1 MRLFKFIDT
10 KCEMC
15 GTPLLHVP
23 SNRRFCTECGKIR
36 HREKNRIREQR
47 ARAIKDSHTDP
58 LWRAQTIE
66 ISHKERYRN
75 KLQRL
80 TDDYRYGARHSV
92 NVAVIRQIR
101 DIGKKLGY
109 AKERIAADIAQAK
122 VEAQRGVKSY
132 HATPEE
138 IKEMLGG

>member
-1 MRLFKFIDT
+1 MVKFIDT

-23 SNRRFCTECGKIR
+23 SNRRFCSACGKIR
-36 HREKNRIREQR
+36 HREKSRIRRQK

-58 LWRAQTIE
+58 LWRAQPVE
-66 ISHKERYRN
+66 ISPNERYKN

-92 NVAVIRQIR
+92 NVAVIRQIKS
-101 DIGKKLGY
+101 IGKKLGY
-109 AKERIAADIAQAK
+109 AKERIVHDIEKAK
-122 VEAQRGVKSY
+122 QEAEQEVKSY

-138 IKEMLGG
+138 IKEMLGE

>member
-1 MRLFKFIDT
+1 MKLYKFVDT

-23 SNRRFCTECGKIR
+23 SNRRFCSECGKIR
-36 HREKNRIREQR
+36 HREKRRIRRQQ
-47 ARAIKDSHTDP
+47 ARAIKDSHTD
-58 LWRAQTIE
+58 Q
-66 ISHKERYRN
+66 ISPKERYRN
-75 KLQRL
+75 KLHRL
-80 TDDYRYGARHSV
+80 ADDYRYGARHSV

-109 AKERIAADIAQAK
+109 DKERIVADIEKAK
-122 VEAQRGVKSY
+122 QEAEQGVKCY

-138 IKEMLGG
+138 IKEMLGE

>member
-1 MRLFKFIDT
+1 MFKFIDT

-23 SNRRFCTECGKIR
+23 SNRRFCSECGKIR
-36 HREKNRIREQR
+36 HREKSRIRGQR
-47 ARAIKDSHTDP
+47 ARAIKDSLIDP
-58 LWRAQTIE
+58 LWRAQPEE

-80 TDDYRYGARHSV
+80 ADDYRYGARHSV

-101 DIGKKLGY
+101 AIGKKLGY
-109 AKERIAADIAQAK
+109 AKERIVVDIEKAKQQA
-122 VEAQRGVKSY
+122 EQGVKSY

-138 IKEMLGG
+138 IKKMLRE

>member
-1 MRLFKFIDT
+1 MYKFIDT

-23 SNRRFCTECGKIR
+23 SNRRFCSECGKIR
-36 HREKNRIREQR
+36 HRELAR
-47 ARAIKDSHTDP
+47 ARSRRILGAEDKHIDP
-58 LWRAQTIE
+58 LWRAQAKE
-66 ISHKERYRN
+66 ISPKERYKN

-101 DIGKKLGY
+101 AIGKKLGY
-109 AKERIAADIAQAK
+109 QQERIVADIEKAK
-122 VEAQRGVKSY
+122 QKAEQGVKCY
-132 HATPEE
+132 HATPDE
-138 IKEMLGG
+138 IKKMLGE

>member
-1 MRLFKFIDT
+1 MYKFIDT

-23 SNRRFCTECGKIR
+23 SNRRFCSECGKIR
-36 HREKNRIREQR
+36 HRELNRKRRQQ
-47 ARAIKDSHTDP
+47 ARAIKGSHTDQ
-58 LWRAQTIE
+58 AEE
-66 ISHKERYRN
+66 ISTEERYRN

-92 NVAVIRQIR
+92 NTAVIRQIKS
-101 DIGKKLGY
+101 IGKKLKY
-109 AKERIAADIAQAK
+109 TAVQINKDIERAKLD
-122 VEAQRGVKSY
+122 AQRGIKCY

-138 IKEMLGG
+138 IKRMLGE

>member
-1 MRLFKFIDT
+1 MFKFIDT

-23 SNRRFCTECGKIR
+23 SNRRFCSECGKIR
-36 HREKNRIREQR
+36 HREKSRIRRQQ

-58 LWRAQTIE
+58 LWRAQTVK
-66 ISHKERYRN
+66 ISSKERYRN

-80 TDDYRYGARHSV
+80 ADDYRYGARHSV
-92 NVAVIRQIR
+92 NVAVIRQIKAV
-101 DIGKKLGY
+101 GKKLGY
-109 AKERIAADIAQAK
+109 AKERIVADIEKAK
-122 VEAQRGVKSY
+122 QEAEQGVKCY

-138 IKEMLGG
+138 IKEMLGE

>member
-1 MRLFKFIDT
+1 MYKFIDT

-23 SNRRFCTECGKIR
+23 SNRRFCSECGKIR
-36 HREKNRIREQR
+36 HRKLNRELNRR
-47 ARAIKDSHTDP
+47 KRAICKDP
-58 LWRAQTIE
+58 LWREQVQEAGD
-66 ISHKERYRN
+66 KERYENR
-75 KLQRL
+75 LRRL

-101 DIGKKLGY
+101 AVGKKLGY
-109 AKERIAADIAQAK
+109 AKERIVADIEKAK
-122 VEAQRGVKSY
+122 VEAQRGIKSY

-138 IKEMLGG
+138 IKEMLGE

>member
-1 MRLFKFIDT
+1 MFKFIDT

-15 GTPLLHVP
+15 GTPLLHVA
-23 SNRRFCTECGKIR
+23 SNRRFCSECGKIR
-36 HREKNRIREQR
+36 HREKSRMRRQQVR
-47 ARAIKDSHTDP
+47 ALKYIQP
-58 LWRAQTIE
+58 EE

-80 TDDYRYGARHSV
+80 ADDYRYGARHSV

-101 DIGKKLGY
+101 AIGKKLGY
-109 AKERIAADIAQAK
+109 AEERIVADIEKAK
-122 VEAQRGVKSY
+122 QEAQSGIKCY

-138 IKEMLGG
+138 IKEMLGE

>member
-1 MRLFKFIDT
+1 MKLYKFIDT

-23 SNRRFCTECGKIR
+23 SNRRFCSECGKIR
-36 HREKNRIREQR
+36 HREKSRIRRQQ
-47 ARAIKDSHTDP
+47 ARAIKDSHTD
-58 LWRAQTIE
+58 Q
-66 ISHKERYRN
+66 ISPKERYRN

-80 TDDYRYGARHSV
+80 TDDYKYGARHSV

-101 DIGKKLGY
+101 AIGKKLGY
-109 AKERIAADIAQAK
+109 AKERIVADIEKAK
-122 VEAQRGVKSY
+122 VEAEAGVKCY

-138 IKEMLGG
+138 IKEMLGE